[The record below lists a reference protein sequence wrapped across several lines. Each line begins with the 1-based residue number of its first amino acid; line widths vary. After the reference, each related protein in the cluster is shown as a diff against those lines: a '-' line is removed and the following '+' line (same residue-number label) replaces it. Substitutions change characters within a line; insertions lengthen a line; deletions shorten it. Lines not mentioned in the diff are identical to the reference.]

1 MTNKQFESEKEYES
15 RLCII
20 KSMLKSELI
29 TEDEYDKIDKL
40 RGMDIIFVT
49 TASTDEEAR
58 ELLTLLGMPFRV

>member
-29 TEDEYDKIDKL
+29 TEDEYDKIDKIL
-40 RGMDIIFVT
+40 IKKYSPIFG
-49 TASTDEEAR
+49 
-58 ELLTLLGMPFRV
+58 ELCR